1 MDLHICN
8 FLKVFWWVVQVKLD
22 IPRAFKPLNAWKQI
36 FKMCGF
42 TRPIFHCKA
51 SSKLGRSGGLGVK
64 AVTPTPP
71 KKTSQ
76 VLDLRLPLL
85 YNVKE
90 LNHQAFILWLL
101 SSKSNIG
108 LSLWHLAVTHYNII
122 VLRSRTFSV
131 MSCAESWHLFHV
143 RRKRADKP
151 IFYVFLSHF
160 FLSDSVSLQ
169 HPLSSLF
176 PAPSQFLSPFL
187 SHGDM
192 IIHSLVFLVVIFIY
206 LIICFTS

>member
-160 FLSDSVSLQ
+160 FYLTPSPFNTRCRLFFLLPPSFCLHSF
-169 HPLSSLF
+169 HMATWSFTLSSFLLSFLF
-176 PAPSQFLSPFL
+176 
-187 SHGDM
+187 
-192 IIHSLVFLVVIFIY
+192 I
-206 LIICFTS
+206 